1 MYWPVPASWTPHD
14 EAELVAGWR
23 LWLELY
29 DRGWPSS
36 SWDGTPA
43 GAVRRLRELLAACDD
58 IETGYRAAVGE
69 PSAGFLRLVQGLVV
83 TAGTAIG
90 FWFDDFEPLDDARA
104 ELLHDDLA
112 RFAEQAER
120 VLAVLAV
127 NGGWTGLDDVWR
139 RDRP

>member
-23 LWLELY
+23 LWLELS
-29 DRGWPSS
+29 DRGWPTAA
-36 SWDGTPA
+36 WDGTPA
-43 GAVRRLRELLAACDD
+43 GAVRRLRELLDACDE

-83 TAGTAIG
+83 TAGTAIEL
-90 FWFDDFEPLDDARA
+90 WFDDFEPLDDDRA
-104 ELLHDDLA
+104 ALLHEDLA
-112 RFAEQAER
+112 RFAGQAER
-120 VLAVLAV
+120 VLTVLAV
-127 NGGWTGLDDVWR
+127 NGGWTGLDRDVR